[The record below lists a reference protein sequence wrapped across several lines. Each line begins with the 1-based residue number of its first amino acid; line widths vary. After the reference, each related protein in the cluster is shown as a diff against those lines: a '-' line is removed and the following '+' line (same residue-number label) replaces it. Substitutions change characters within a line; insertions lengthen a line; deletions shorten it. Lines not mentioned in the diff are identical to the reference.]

1 MGEILSLCLGIVGL
15 HVRSHVVFDE
25 DILHAERGVV
35 IVKTKRGGEG
45 DVVVESV
52 GFGDFGFDVERRL
65 LALFF
70 EDKWYFVVEETS
82 SFFAVNPHFGKS
94 LKSEESIVKDLHRF
108 SGIGI
113 LCLVYGDDD
122 IGYVLD
128 FFVEIF
134 KDFHAEGA
142 KSAPCAGAF
151 LNDLCARI
159 ELWGCGGLHGG
170 LWFCLRSGCGA
181 LRSGCGAEE

>member
-1 MGEILSLCLGIVGL
+1 MCLGKVRL

-25 DILHAERGVV
+25 NVLHAERGVV
-35 IVKTKRGGEG
+35 IVKAKRGGEG

-52 GFGDFGFDVERRL
+52 GFRHLSSDFVRRF

-70 EDKWYFVVEETS
+70 QDKWYFVVEKPS

-94 LKSEESIVKDLHRF
+94 LISEESIVIYLHGF

-113 LCLVYGDDD
+113 LWLVYGDDD
-122 IGYVLD
+122 VGDALD

-134 KDFHAEGA
+134 KGFHAEGA
-142 KSAPCAGAF
+142 NSAPCAGAF
-151 LNDLCARI
+151 FDDLCARI
-159 ELWGCGGLHGG
+159 EHIVFGIGMRFYCCRWGRCCCRCATLCCGSATHDGG
-170 LWFCLRSGCGA
+170 K
-181 LRSGCGAEE
+181 

>member
-15 HVRSHVVFDE
+15 HVRPHVVFDE
-25 DILHAERGVV
+25 DVLHAERGVV

-82 SFFAVNPHFGKS
+82 SLFAIDPHFGKS
-94 LKSEESIVKDLHRF
+94 LKSEESIVKDLHGF
-108 SGIGI
+108 SGKGI
-113 LCLVYGDDD
+113 LCLVYSDDD
-122 IGYVLD
+122 VGHVLD

-134 KDFHAEGA
+134 KDFHTEGA

-159 ELWGCGGLHGG
+159 ELWGCGGLQGD
-170 LWFCLRSGCGA
+170 CA
-181 LRSGCGAEE
+181 LC